1 MNETVIKVMAGIW
14 TIFGATIMGF
24 VIGYFRRHA
33 AKIEDDQLRALTLE
47 VVADVEAWA
56 GTYNMSTAASL
67 AEKPIPLEVS
77 RTALSFSAEKKA
89 EAIRRLLSQLPVDSL
104 THADAGQLIEWAV
117 AEANKN
123 KK

>member
-24 VIGYFRRHA
+24 VIGHFRRQA
-33 AKIEDDQLRALTLE
+33 AKIENDQLRELALE
-47 VVADVEAWA
+47 VAADVEAWA

-67 AEKPIPLEVS
+67 AEKPIPLEIS
-77 RTALSFSAEKKA
+77 RTVLSFSAEKKA
-89 EAIRRLLSQLPVDSL
+89 EAIRRLLSQADGL

-117 AEANKN
+117 AKMNEN